1 MQRFI
6 TIAVL
11 CAGLVP
17 VLAYAQWVPK
27 MPIRIV
33 VPFAAGGPTDIA
45 ARHLA
50 KKLTEVLAVSVIVDN
65 RGGANGMIGAELVAK
80 SKPDGYTLLMAQ
92 PAHAINP
99 TLYPDRP
106 YDPVKDF
113 TPIALVATS
122 SNVFVVRADSPI
134 KDLAGLIAAAKAKPD
149 ALNYGDAGGSPY
161 LAAEMLNTTAG
172 VRTTHV
178 AYKGAA
184 EALTEVLG
192 GRLDYAPTSV
202 SSATALLRAGQLR
215 ALAVTTSTRNPDFP
229 DVPTVAELLPG
240 YQAITWWGVVG
251 PAGMPPAVTARLNEA
266 IAGAIRDPAVKARL
280 AAVGIDAVTGTPD
293 EFSAFIVSEM
303 QKWAPIVKATMAA
316 RRGS

>member
-1 MQRFI
+1 MKR
-6 TIAVL
+6 
-11 CAGLVP
+11 C
-17 VLAYAQWVPK
+17 W
-27 MPIRIV
+27 M
-33 VPFAAGGPTDIA
+33 
-45 ARHLA
+45 
-50 KKLTEVLAVSVIVDN
+50 VLAVLAMLGNAGAQDFPTREIRLIVGVTPGSAADIIARAFTPAMAERLKQPVVIDN
-65 RGGANGMIGAELVAK
+65 RPGADTIIATNVVRSA
-80 SKPDGYTLLMAQ
+80 KPDGYTLLLAQ

-99 TLYPDRP
+99 TLYPDRA

-113 TPIALVATS
+113 TPIALVSTS
-122 SNVFVVRADSPI
+122 NNVFVVRADSPI

>member
-1 MQRFI
+1 MKRSWMALALLAMVGSAWAQDFPTREI
-6 TIAVL
+6 RLIIGVTPGSAADIIAR
-11 CAGLVP
+11 AFTP
-17 VLAYAQWVPK
+17 VMADKLKQP
-27 MPIRIV
+27 V
-33 VPFAAGGPTDIA
+33 VI
-45 ARHLA
+45 
-50 KKLTEVLAVSVIVDN
+50 DN
-65 RGGANGMIGAELVAK
+65 RPGADTIIATNVVRSA
-80 SKPDGYTLLMAQ
+80 KPDGYTLLMAQ

-99 TLYPDRP
+99 TLYPDRS

-113 TPIALVATS
+113 TPIALVSTS

-149 ALNYGDAGGSPY
+149 GLNYGDAGGSPY
-161 LAAEMLNTTAG
+161 LAAEMLNTMAG

-229 DVPTVAELLPG
+229 DVPTVAEILPG
-240 YQAITWWGVVG
+240 YQAVTWWGVVG
-251 PAGMPPAVTARLNEA
+251 PAGMPPAVTAKLNEA
-266 IAGAIRDPAVKARL
+266 IAASIRDPAVKARL

-303 QKWAPIVKATMAA
+303 HKWAPIVKSTMAA

>member
-1 MQRFI
+1 MAL
-6 TIAVL
+6 AVL
-11 CAGLVP
+11 AMLGNAGAQDFPTREIRLIVGVTPGSAADIIARAFTPAMAERLKQP
-17 VLAYAQWVPK
+17 V
-27 MPIRIV
+27 
-33 VPFAAGGPTDIA
+33 
-45 ARHLA
+45 
-50 KKLTEVLAVSVIVDN
+50 VIDN
-65 RGGANGMIGAELVAK
+65 RPGADTIIATNVVRSA
-80 SKPDGYTLLMAQ
+80 KPDGYTLLLAQ

-99 TLYPDRP
+99 TLYPDRA

-113 TPIALVATS
+113 TPIALVSTS

>member
-1 MQRFI
+1 MKRCWMALALVAMLGNAWAQDFPTREI
-6 TIAVL
+6 RLIIGVPPGSAADIIAR
-11 CAGLVP
+11 AFTP
-17 VLAYAQWVPK
+17 VMADRLKQP
-27 MPIRIV
+27 V
-33 VPFAAGGPTDIA
+33 VI
-45 ARHLA
+45 
-50 KKLTEVLAVSVIVDN
+50 DN
-65 RGGANGMIGAELVAK
+65 RPGADTIIATNVVRSA
-80 SKPDGYTLLMAQ
+80 KPDGYTLLLAQ

-99 TLYPDRP
+99 TLYPDRS

-113 TPIALVATS
+113 TPIALVSTS

-134 KDLAGLIAAAKAKPD
+134 RDLAGLIAAAKAKPD

-161 LAAEMLNTTAG
+161 LAAEMLNTMAG
-172 VRTTHV
+172 VRTTHI

-202 SSATALLRAGQLR
+202 SSATALLRSGQLR
-215 ALAVTTSTRNPDFP
+215 ALAVTTSTRNPDLP

-251 PAGMPPAVTARLNEA
+251 PAGMPPAVTAKLNEA
-266 IAGAIRDPAVKARL
+266 IVAAIRDPAVKARL
-280 AAVGIDAVTGTPD
+280 AAVGIDAVTGTAD

-316 RRGS
+316 RR

>member
-1 MQRFI
+1 
-6 TIAVL
+6 
-11 CAGLVP
+11 
-17 VLAYAQWVPK
+17 
-27 MPIRIV
+27 
-33 VPFAAGGPTDIA
+33 
-45 ARHLA
+45 
-50 KKLTEVLAVSVIVDN
+50 
-65 RGGANGMIGAELVAK
+65 
-80 SKPDGYTLLMAQ
+80 
-92 PAHAINP
+92 
-99 TLYPDRP
+99 
-106 YDPVKDF
+106 
-113 TPIALVATS
+113 
-122 SNVFVVRADSPI
+122 
-134 KDLAGLIAAAKAKPD
+134 
-149 ALNYGDAGGSPY
+149 
-161 LAAEMLNTTAG
+161 MLNTTAG